1 MTGLRIAVAGLVLF
15 NIATALAVV
24 YHKHQSRMI
33 FKDQRLIQKRIDE
46 AKVEWGRLQ
55 IEESTLARFGRIEQ
69 IASDQ
74 LGMRMPEHSEIKT
87 VLK

>member
-1 MTGLRIAVAGLVLF
+1 VRSNRIAVATLLLL
-15 NIATALAVV
+15 NIVTAIAVV
-24 YHKHQSRMI
+24 FNKHESRML
-33 FKDQRLIQKRIDE
+33 FKDQRSIQAAIDQ
-46 AKVEWGRLQ
+46 ANVEWGRLQ

-69 IASDQ
+69 IATER